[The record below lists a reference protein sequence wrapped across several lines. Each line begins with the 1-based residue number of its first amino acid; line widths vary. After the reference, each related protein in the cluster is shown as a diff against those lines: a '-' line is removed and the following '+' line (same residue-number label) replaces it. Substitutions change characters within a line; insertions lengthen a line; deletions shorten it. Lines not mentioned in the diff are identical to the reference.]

1 MKDKVLVLGSAG
13 LIGHQVYNYL
23 KDSDNYELHNI
34 SYRNK
39 IQNDTILLN
48 ARDEKNFI
56 DKITNIR
63 PHYIINCI
71 GILINGSDTDPE
83 NAIFLNSY
91 MPHRLTRLADKIN
104 AKLIHIST
112 DCVFS
117 GDKKESYIETDEKD
131 GRGVYA
137 KSKGLGEIVNNKHLT
152 LRTSVV
158 GPELKT
164 DGEELFHWFMN
175 QQGDISGFT
184 KAIWSGV
191 TTIELAKAVKW
202 SIDHHI
208 TGLYHV
214 TNNSSISKYDLLEL
228 FQKYTKKDIN
238 IEPFDGKNVDKNFI
252 DTRLLM
258 NYEIPSYDQMISNM
272 VDLIANNRE
281 LYSQYKVES
290 FGKE

>member
-34 SYRNK
+34 SYQNK
-39 IQNDTILLN
+39 IQDDTVLLD
-48 ARDEKNFI
+48 ARNEQVFI
-56 DKITNIR
+56 DKITSIS
-63 PHYIINCI
+63 PKYIVNCI
-71 GILINGSDTDPE
+71 GILIDGSNADPE
-83 NAIFLNSY
+83 NSIFLNSY

-117 GDKKESYIETDEKD
+117 GDKKEPYIETDEKD

-137 KSKGLGEIVNNKHLT
+137 KTKGLGEVVSDKHLT

-158 GPELKT
+158 GPELKN
-164 DGEELFHWFMN
+164 DGEELFHWFMG
-175 QQGDISGFT
+175 QSGEVLGYT
-184 KAIWSGV
+184 KSVWSGV

-214 TNNSSISKYDLLEL
+214 TNNSSISKYDLLQL

-238 IEPFDGKNVDKNFI
+238 IKPLIGKDVNKSFI

-258 NYEIPSYDQMISNM
+258 DYEIPSYDQMISDM
-272 VDLIANNRE
+272 VSLIANNRP
-281 LYSQYKVES
+281 LYSQYKVWS
-290 FGKE
+290 FDQE